1 MNQASFGK
9 AIPVLAS
16 LDLARTLDFYK
27 DVLGFR
33 TRHFEDFSYGMA
45 MRGETELHFWACNDK
60 HIAENTSCYIRVADI
75 AVVHKELSAK
85 LPSIQGVVRT
95 AWGMD
100 ELYVIDPDG
109 NLIKF
114 GQESPGAS
122 QSFFRGHSTS
132 GPSTYSST

>member
-1 MNQASFGK
+1 MNQATFGK

-16 LDLARTLDFYK
+16 LDMTCTLDFYR

-33 TRHFEDFSYGMA
+33 TKNIEGFSYGMA
-45 MRGETELHFWACNDK
+45 VRGDTELHFWSCNDK
-60 HIAENTSCYIRVADI
+60 HIAENTSCYIRVQDI
-75 AVVHKELSAK
+75 GAVHRELSPK
-85 LPSIQGVVRT
+85 LPSLQAVVRT

-114 GQESPGAS
+114 GQESSAE
-122 QSFFRGHSTS
+122 
-132 GPSTYSST
+132 

>member
-1 MNQASFGK
+1 MTQASFGK

-16 LDLARTLDFYK
+16 LDMARTLDFYK
-27 DVLGFR
+27 NMLGFQ
-33 TRHFEDFSYGMA
+33 TRHFEDFAYGMA
-45 MRGETELHFWACNDK
+45 VRGETELHFWACNDR
-60 HIAENTSCYIRVADI
+60 HISENTSCYIRVEDI
-75 AVVHKELSAK
+75 AAVHTELSAK

-114 GQESPGAS
+114 GQDSPGA
-122 QSFFRGHSTS
+122 
-132 GPSTYSST
+132 P